1 MMTRVFAGAAA
12 LAAALVLPSSALA
25 LDLKFHPNGGGAH
38 SYASWKG
45 QEGLADSTGDA
56 NQGFYL
62 EHGDA
67 SADGAAGIVTGL
79 EDLSVQLLNGLAYEY
94 DVKSGKCGVTDP
106 RWTLFIR
113 SKGGKHYA
121 VSLGCA
127 AAVPSPGSAPGW
139 IRRTTSQAAIR
150 LQVLRKGGTDALNG
164 TITGLALA
172 YDTTV
177 GSIMLDNITV
187 TTKLGS
193 QTWTCAADN
202 GQGDASPL
210 AFTDEQLALLAEP
223 LTADEQTYE
232 EDLLASATEEEW
244 AAIQQEPDPAA

>member
-1 MMTRVFAGAAA
+1 MTRIFVGAAA
-12 LAAALVLPSSALA
+12 LATALILPSSAFA

-45 QEGLADSTGDA
+45 QEGLPDSTGDA

-62 EHGDA
+62 EHGDS

-79 EDLSVQLLNGLAYEY
+79 EGIPVTLVVGLSYEY

-106 RWTLFIR
+106 RWTLFVR
-113 SKGGKHYA
+113 SRGGKHYV
-121 VSLGCA
+121 VSFGCA
-127 AAVPSPGSAPGW
+127 TAVPSSGSAPGW
-139 IRRTTSQAAIR
+139 IRRTTTQPAIR
-150 LQVLRKGGTDALNG
+150 LELLRKGGADAANG

-177 GSIMLDNITV
+177 GSIMLDNINVRTRED
-187 TTKLGS
+187 S

-202 GQGDASPL
+202 GEGGAAPL

-223 LTADEQTYE
+223 LTADDQIS
-232 EDLLASATEEEW
+232 EDELLASATEEEW
-244 AAIQQEPDPAA
+244 AAIQEDADPAG